1 EMLMIEGS
9 ADQIPEDRFVE
20 ALEFAHNAIQ
30 PIIRG
35 INQLR
40 ELAGKPKKEF
50 PLVTGDERVSAI
62 VRREAAEKLQTAV
75 FQDKKQDRAD
85 AVNKVKEET
94 AEIVTK
100 ELGEDNF
107 DPVAIKIAFE
117 ELEEEAYRENILKHG
132 KRVD

>member
-1 EMLMIEGS
+1 
-9 ADQIPEDRFVE
+9 
-20 ALEFAHNAIQ
+20 
-30 PIIRG
+30 
-35 INQLR
+35 
-40 ELAGKPKKEF
+40 
-50 PLVTGDERVSAI
+50 GDERVSAI

-107 DPVAIKIAFE
+107 DPVAIKIAYE

-132 KRVD
+132 KRVDGRGPRDLREITGEVGVLPRVHG